1 MGVPDKT
8 TLAWHVNFTNTD
20 AGHRSVT
27 LWPQSEIAVTSVKNG
42 GHHRN
47 DYFIIDN
54 VNSGASGLVPYTGTN
69 GLFTTV
75 PYGGTITLWFAATV
89 PLGSHVDIIDFD
101 NNQPFQAFFSLTGV
115 FGDGKLYGETIP
127 YPSGIINNAHAQLS
141 TTVGPTGTV
150 VTLTCGGPCN
160 YKLSQSAMIGWIDGS
175 GTMTPLKTF
184 ATDNN
189 GNIPPNTTF
198 TIPAAT
204 PGYYTVMVTDF
215 VNTYFVTFQ
224 HT

>member
-27 LWPQSEIAVTSVKNG
+27 LWPQSEIAVDSVKDG
-42 GHHRN
+42 SKHRN
-47 DYFIIDN
+47 DYFIIDS
-54 VNSGASGLVPYTGTN
+54 VNTGVTGLVAYTKTN
-69 GLFTTV
+69 GQFITV
-75 PYGGTITLWFAATV
+75 PYGGEVTLWFAAKS
-89 PLGSHVDIIDFD
+89 PLGATVDIIDYD

-127 YPSGIINNAHAQLS
+127 YPSGIVHQAHAQLS
-141 TTVGPTGTV
+141 VTAGPTGTV
-150 VTLTCGGPCN
+150 VTVTCGGPCN
-160 YKLSQSAMIGWIDGS
+160 YKLSTSAMIGWIDYS
-175 GTMTPLKTF
+175 GTLTQLKTF
-184 ATDNN
+184 ATDSN

-198 TIPAAT
+198 TIPSAS
-204 PGYYTVMVTDF
+204 PGYYTVMITDY
-215 VNTYFVTFQ
+215 VNTYFLTFQ